1 MDIGICTVS
10 VAAVRLEQS
19 HQSEMTTQMLFGE
32 TVDILERERK
42 FTKVKMHFDGYE
54 GWVDSN
60 QIKSISEKQ
69 LAERK
74 IQILTKNFEV
84 QQQDGKNIL
93 LSTGSEIDA
102 ESSANFLNVNQIEIH
117 AKEFLNVPYLWS
129 GRSFFGLDCSGFIQL
144 LYKNHGINL
153 PREAHQQAEK
163 GEVLSF
169 VEECKAGDL
178 AFFENDEG
186 AITHVGMMLSTHQII
201 HASGKVRIDS
211 LDSSGIFNSELK
223 KHTHKLRF
231 IRSVF

>member
-54 GWVDSN
+54 GWVNSN

-201 HASGKVRIDS
+201 HTFGKVRIDS

-223 KHTHKLRF
+223 MHTHKLRF
-231 IRSVF
+231 IRNVF

>member
-223 KHTHKLRF
+223 MHTHKLRF